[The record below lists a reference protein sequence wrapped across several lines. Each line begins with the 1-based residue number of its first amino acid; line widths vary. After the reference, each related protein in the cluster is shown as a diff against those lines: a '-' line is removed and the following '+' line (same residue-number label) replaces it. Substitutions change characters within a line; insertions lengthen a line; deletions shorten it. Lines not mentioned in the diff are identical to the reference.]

1 MSKKFFGQKIICQK
15 TFDEE
20 SKSPKIFLV
29 KNIWPNKILDDK
41 ILGSKNFLVKKI
53 YGSKNFWV
61 KEILGLEILGQKIL
75 GSKKIL
81 G

>member
-29 KNIWPNKILDDK
+29 KNIWPNKILATK
-41 ILGSKNFLVKKI
+41 FWGQ
-53 YGSKNFWV
+53 KNFWV
-61 KEILGLEILGQKIL
+61 KKIIRQKFLAQKFLGHKIFGL
-75 GSKKIL
+75 KKL
-81 G
+81 YV